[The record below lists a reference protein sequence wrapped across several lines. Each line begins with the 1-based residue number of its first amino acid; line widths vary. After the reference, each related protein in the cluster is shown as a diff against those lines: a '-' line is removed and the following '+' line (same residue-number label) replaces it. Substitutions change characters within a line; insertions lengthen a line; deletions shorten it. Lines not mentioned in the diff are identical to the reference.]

1 VAATSCRAEVGV
13 RVLVVEDERT
23 LARYVA
29 DGLRDAGM
37 AVDVCNDGEQA
48 LAKLDVNGYEVV
60 VLDRDLPVVSGDAVC
75 RALAERE
82 SAPLVLMLTAAGGVE
97 DRVAGLGMGADDY
110 LGKPFAFAELVLRV
124 RALGRR
130 GRAHAPRLVR
140 GDLVM
145 DTLRRRV
152 TRAGRQVPLTAK
164 EYATLYAL
172 LAADGAPVSQE
183 ALLEQVWDEFA
194 DPFTNTVRVTVNRLR
209 RRLGDPPLIETI
221 IGVGYVIR

>member
-1 VAATSCRAEVGV
+1 
-13 RVLVVEDERT
+13 
-23 LARYVA
+23 
-29 DGLRDAGM
+29 
-37 AVDVCNDGEQA
+37 
-48 LAKLDVNGYEVV
+48 
-60 VLDRDLPVVSGDAVC
+60 
-75 RALAERE
+75 
-82 SAPLVLMLTAAGGVE
+82 MLTAAGDVE

-130 GRAHAPRLVR
+130 GRAHAPRLAR
-140 GDLVM
+140 GDLLV

>member
-1 VAATSCRAEVGV
+1 V

-23 LARYVA
+23 LARHVA
-29 DGLRDAGM
+29 DGLRDEGM
-37 AVDVCNDGEQA
+37 AADVCHDGVEA
-48 LAKLDVNGYEVV
+48 LEKLDRNGYEVV
-60 VLDRDLPVVSGDAVC
+60 VLDRDLPGVSGDEVC
-75 RALAERE
+75 QALAGRGD
-82 SAPLVLMLTAAGGVE
+82 APMVLMLTAAADVA
-97 DRVAGLGMGADDY
+97 DRVSGLRLGADDY
-110 LGKPFAFAELVLRV
+110 LSKPFAFAELVLRI

-130 GRAHAPRLVR
+130 GRAHAPRLAR
-140 GDLVM
+140 GDLAV
-145 DTLRRRV
+145 DTLRRQV
-152 TRAGRQVPLTAK
+152 TRGGRAIALTAK

-183 ALLEQVWDEFA
+183 ELLERVWDEFA